1 MKHWIRWACLA
12 VGATFAFASTAE
24 EQTQAAAAPKFADRP
39 GVVVDI
45 KPNRIYLTDITRAGS
60 RLITVGERGF
70 TLVSDDEA
78 MTWKAVATP
87 VNRTLTSIAFNDD
100 KLGVAVGHGGT
111 LVRTEDGGNSWTAVP
126 MEDAFGESL
135 LGVSAL
141 GDGKFAAYGAFG
153 MYFDTLDGGQSW
165 TKRTIISEEFEA
177 HISEVVLDNGV
188 LWLAGEAGTLARCE
202 EPCSAYV
209 QVPSPYTGSFFG
221 MVVAKDGALLIF
233 GMRGSVYRSADAGA
247 TWQKVEIDTTAS
259 FNGGR
264 VLSDGRIMLVGNAGL
279 VATSSDN
286 GQTFTLEWSKA
297 GKGFSSLEEIPGGVV
312 VVGEAG
318 VAILDPASLVRK

>member
-1 MKHWIRWACLA
+1 
-12 VGATFAFASTAE
+12 
-24 EQTQAAAAPKFADRP
+24 
-39 GVVVDI
+39 
-45 KPNRIYLTDITRAGS
+45 
-60 RLITVGERGF
+60 
-70 TLVSDDEA
+70 
-78 MTWKAVATP
+78 
-87 VNRTLTSIAFNDD
+87 LTSIAFNDD

-111 LVRTEDGGNSWTAVP
+111 LVRTEDGGTSWTAVP
-126 MEDAFGESL
+126 MDDAYGESL
-135 LGVSAL
+135 LGVTAL
-141 GDGKFAAYGAFG
+141 GDGKFAAYGAFA
-153 MYFDTLDGGQSW
+153 MYFDTLDGGKSW
-165 TKRTIISEEFEA
+165 TKRTIISEDFEA
-177 HISEVVLDNGV
+177 HISEVVRDNGV
-188 LWLAGEAGTLARCE
+188 LWLVGEAGTLARCDE
-202 EPCSAYV
+202 LCSAFV

-233 GMRGSVYRSADAGA
+233 GMRGSVYRSADGGA
-247 TWQKVEIDTTAS
+247 TWQKIEIDTTAS

-318 VAILDPASLVRK
+318 VAILDPATLVRK